1 MAKKRNAP
9 VLRNNLR
16 NEPAEKFRTVN
27 RMNGIVTMVE
37 YTSEDD
43 IKAYELEP
51 TFRELTG
58 GGSGDLSISEVTLIS
73 SDGLNYSTYVVMTQT
88 DNFDYIT
95 GVAINEETG
104 FSYNSLDLLVNGEP
118 QTVNVVI
125 MPNKYIYAA
134 CPPGVAINDYI
145 VTGNAEVETVSVEGT
160 TMKIVKIYGTCSI
173 TLVP

>member
-9 VLRNNLR
+9 VLRNN

-37 YTSEDD
+37 YSSEDD

-58 GGSGDLSISEVTLIS
+58 GGSSDLSISEVTLVS
-73 SDGLNYSTYVVMTQT
+73 SDGQNYTANITLSTGEEP
-88 DNFDYIT
+88 DYCT
-95 GVAINEETG
+95 GVQIDEYG
-104 FSYNSLDLLVNGEP
+104 YD
-118 QTVNVVI
+118 TVNPIVDVTGESQTLNFII
-125 MPNKYIYAA
+125 MPNKYIFAM
-134 CPPGVAINDYI
+134 CNSVSDFT
-145 VTGNAEVETVSVEGT
+145 VTGNAEVVTATQGGMTV
-160 TMKIVKIYGTCSI
+160 KYVKIYGTCSI